1 VVVVFNENT
10 IFALFNNIKMSYT
23 QNDQLSELTSSM
35 GKTGDFIQEN
45 KKSLLVIGGTIIGL
59 VLLFFAYQK
68 FYLAPRE
75 TQAVDQMYKAQKYWE
90 EKNWDKAIKGDGN
103 FPGFEQIVEK
113 YDNTKSANLAYYY
126 LGIAYLNKGEYAK
139 AAESLT
145 NYSGSDPIIAPVALG
160 TAGDAYVE
168 LKQYDNA
175 VTFYKKAVSK
185 GDNLFSAPIYLKK
198 LGLVYEEQK
207 DFKSAVDAYTKIKND
222 YPESSL
228 ASTIEMYIARA
239 EGKL

>member
-1 VVVVFNENT
+1 
-10 IFALFNNIKMSYT
+10 MSNT
-23 QNDQLSELTSSM
+23 QNDQLSELTASM

-45 KKSLLVIGGTIIGL
+45 KKSLLVIGGTIIAL
-59 VLLFFAYQK
+59 VLLFFAYQQ

-75 TQAVDQMYKAQKYWE
+75 ITAVDQMYKAQKYWE

-103 FPGFEQIVEK
+103 FPGFEQIIDK
-113 YDNTKSANLAYYY
+113 YANTKSANLAYYY
-126 LGIAYLNKGEYAK
+126 LGVAYLNKGEYAK

-145 NYSGSDPIIAPVALG
+145 NYSGSDPIIAPAALG
-160 TAGDAYVE
+160 AAGDAYVE

-175 VTFYKKAVSK
+175 ITFYNKAVSK
-185 GDNLFSAPIYLKK
+185 GDNLYAAPIFLKK

-207 DFKSAVDAYTKIKND
+207 DYKSAVNAYNKIKND
-222 YPESSL
+222 YSESAL
-228 ASTIEMYIARA
+228 ASTIDMYIARA

>member
-1 VVVVFNENT
+1 
-10 IFALFNNIKMSYT
+10 MSNT
-23 QNDQLSELTSSM
+23 QNDQLSELTASM

-45 KKSLLVIGGTIIGL
+45 KKSLLVIGGTIIAL
-59 VLLFFAYQK
+59 VLLFFAYQQ

-75 TQAVDQMYKAQKYWE
+75 ITAVDQMYKAQKYWE

-103 FPGFEQIVEK
+103 FPGFEQIIDK
-113 YDNTKSANLAYYY
+113 YANTKSANLAYYY
-126 LGIAYLNKGEYAK
+126 LGVAYLNKGEYAK

-145 NYSGSDPIIAPVALG
+145 NYSGSDPIIAPAALG
-160 TAGDAYVE
+160 AAGDAYVE

-175 VTFYKKAVSK
+175 ITFYNKAVSK
-185 GDNLFSAPIYLKK
+185 GDNLYAAPIFLKK

-207 DFKSAVDAYTKIKND
+207 DYKSAVNAYNKIKND
-222 YPESSL
+222 YPESAL
-228 ASTIEMYIARA
+228 VSTIDMYIARA